1 MHFELRRFV
10 SFRFVLLLF
19 LFVLFACHSFS
30 VFKLCENVA
39 NVKVSALSLQ
49 LAISMRIRR
58 EKKRKE
64 NVNAPCNVLNGVCIS
79 FVSCCSFHC
88 HSHTLQSTSIFLFI
102 FLFFRRLLLHFNVTV
117 LYFFFPYVL
126 RSFLLE
132 ILFFPCRFSVFRNC
146 LYNAIHLIIIKSN
159 EVFFAL

>member
-64 NVNAPCNVLNGVCIS
+64 NVNAPCNVLNGICIS

-117 LYFFFPYVL
+117 LYFFSLMFCV
-126 RSFLLE
+126 RFFL
-132 ILFFPCRFSVFRNC
+132 RFSFFHADF
-146 LYNAIHLIIIKSN
+146 LSSAIVCTTPYI
-159 EVFFAL
+159 